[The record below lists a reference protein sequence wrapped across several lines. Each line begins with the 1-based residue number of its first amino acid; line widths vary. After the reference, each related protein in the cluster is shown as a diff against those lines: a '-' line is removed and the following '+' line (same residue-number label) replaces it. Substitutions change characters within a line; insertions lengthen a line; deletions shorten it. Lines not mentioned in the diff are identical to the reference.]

1 MNQFNFVRTSVIVIL
16 IQYLEGDE
24 QLYDELVMYF
34 QLKIISENPNYSN
47 LITL

>member
-34 QLKIISENPNYSN
+34 
-47 LITL
+47 